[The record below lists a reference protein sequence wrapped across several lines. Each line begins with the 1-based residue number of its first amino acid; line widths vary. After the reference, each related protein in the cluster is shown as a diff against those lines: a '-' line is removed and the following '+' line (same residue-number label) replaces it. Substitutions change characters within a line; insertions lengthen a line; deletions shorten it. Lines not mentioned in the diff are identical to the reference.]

1 MRRTRSAWRWW
12 TVVLRGVAAVL
23 FGLLALF
30 APQVVFLS
38 LVLLFG
44 IYAIID
50 GALALSLGF
59 RAAAYPRGAMVVR
72 GLISV
77 AAGFVALFWPGITG
91 FVLLLVIGAW
101 AVTSGILE
109 IVMAVRMRKQ
119 LEHEWLLG
127 IEGALSV
134 VFGVLLFL
142 SPLAGAIVLGLWVG
156 AYALVIGGML
166 IGTGFRL
173 RSYLLAHPPA
183 AAVVAA

>member
-1 MRRTRSAWRWW
+1 
-12 TVVLRGVAAVL
+12 
-23 FGLLALF
+23 
-30 APQVVFLS
+30 
-38 LVLLFG
+38 
-44 IYAIID
+44 
-50 GALALSLGF
+50 
-59 RAAAYPRGAMVVR
+59 MVVR

-127 IEGALSV
+127 IEGALSI

-173 RSYLLAHPPA
+173 RSYLLAHPQA